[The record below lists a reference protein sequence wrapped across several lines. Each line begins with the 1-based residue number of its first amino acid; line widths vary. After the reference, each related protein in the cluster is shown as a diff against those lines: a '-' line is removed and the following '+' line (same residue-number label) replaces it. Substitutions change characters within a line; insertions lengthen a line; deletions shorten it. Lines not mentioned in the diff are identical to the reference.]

1 MGYSYKDKCSF
12 ISLHM
17 LAFTMHLISSVL
29 AFYLSPTDD
38 KIRRP
43 IEYQQYNYTTNNES
57 MPITIV
63 TDVEAMRW
71 SSIFVIGVN
80 EALATLSHLIG
91 LLGVCAADS
100 SNPGDKKKRDRFDY
114 KGFSRSEEY
123 KRRWIEYAVTAGLL
137 EVGILLGQGEKSLL
151 LLLFVAIGNAAM
163 QTIGW
168 FNDEQ
173 LSELRGIGSITKLFY
188 SPTVNAFLILAAI
201 IAVFVAHAVNQVGED
216 LNSLD
221 FGYLALIFTLFYSS
235 FGVHQ
240 LCYMSYK
247 SYAKYIDID
256 RFYIVLG
263 FTAKIVLSW
272 TYISI
277 ERSAWDELGIPYD
290 NKVPWEGT
298 KDSIP
303 MWNTIQV
310 GLGTSAL
317 IIIALSLYM
326 EYNNV
331 CQKMCGKEDGAMG
344 RGTFAGN
351 TYGPQGMIPYHDGP
365 QEDDALLRKSRR
377 KLKF

>member
-29 AFYLSPTDD
+29 AFYLSPTDE

-80 EALATLSHLIG
+80 EALAALSHLIG

-100 SNPGDKKKRDRFDY
+100 SKPNDKKNRDRFDY

-123 KRRWIEYAVTAGLL
+123 KRRWFEYAVTAGLL

-216 LNSLD
+216 LKSLD

-277 ERSAWDELGIPYD
+277 ERSARDELGMPYD
-290 NKVPWEGT
+290 DKVPWESSD
-298 KDSIP
+298 DSIAT
-303 MWNTIQV
+303 WNILRVTLGV
-310 GLGTSAL
+310 GAL
-317 IIIALSLYM
+317 AVIGLAVFM

-331 CQKMCGKEDGAMG
+331 CLKMCGEEDSVSGKYS
-344 RGTFAGN
+344 FKGN
-351 TYGPQGMIPYHDGP
+351 RLGMLNLYQDGP

-377 KLKF
+377 RLNF